1 MEETKRTKSQSK
13 IDRFWNNP
21 TDPRPKLEAE
31 SHKKRTRQ
39 RIDRANE
46 NRGLL
51 IRKTDKNEKRKI
63 TEWTYTDYVKALH
76 DEELDIKNILKEEWD
91 KFMCEFNKEQI
102 KISS

>member
-1 MEETKRTKSQSK
+1 MTKNNIQTKMTYFFSELKLNKSNWNKLFLIIFSLYIQMEETKRTKSQSK

-39 RIDRANE
+39 IIDRPKE

-51 IRKTDKNEKRKI
+51 IRKTNENDKKKI
-63 TEWTYTDYVKALH
+63 TE
-76 DEELDIKNILKEEWD
+76 
-91 KFMCEFNKEQI
+91 
-102 KISS
+102 